1 MIPPPPPPHCAQKCL
16 QLPEHALT
24 PASGLPPLLTPSR
37 EVLVSPQSR
46 WMPGPFQTWRGQHGP
61 PRSRSP
67 TSRHRGS
74 GKRRPGGALGSH
86 ERAVPGRTCPGGHT
100 RQRHGPEPGPG
111 PVAPW
116 QSVTTAEPPSSRA
129 GKVRGAAA
137 WARGS
142 RCQARWKRPINTDL
156 KKKC

>member
-1 MIPPPPPPHCAQKCL
+1 MDPREAGAPPAVTK
-16 QLPEHALT
+16 
-24 PASGLPPLLTPSR
+24 
-37 EVLVSPQSR
+37 EV
-46 WMPGPFQTWRGQHGP
+46 
-61 PRSRSP
+61 
-67 TSRHRGS
+67 

-111 PVAPW
+111 RVAPW